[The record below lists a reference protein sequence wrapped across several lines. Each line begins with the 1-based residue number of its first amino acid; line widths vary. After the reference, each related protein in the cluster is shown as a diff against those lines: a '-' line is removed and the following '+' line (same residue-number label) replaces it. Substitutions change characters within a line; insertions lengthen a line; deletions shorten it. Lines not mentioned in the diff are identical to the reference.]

1 MRTIFCI
8 LYILFHR
15 IYSIVFMVKYSF
27 LKKFSTKEKQLDY
40 AYKWLQG
47 LARGVMWCSGAKI
60 TVKGKENIPK
70 DQAALFVA
78 NHKSYFDIPILVSII
93 DIPVAFIGK
102 IELKKIPIV
111 SYWMKKI
118 NCIFMDREDIRQ
130 SLKAINQGIEQIKEG
145 QSLLIFPEGR
155 RIKRDELGEFKKG
168 SLKLAT
174 KSKAPIV
181 PIYIGNAYNI
191 LETHFPWVKA
201 TDITV
206 NIGSPIDLDALS
218 PEDKKNLSEYV
229 KNKIEVLREI

>member
-47 LARGVMWCSGAKI
+47 LARGVMWCSGVKI

-145 QSLLIFPEGR
+145 QSLLIFPEGT